1 MRTKLFLF
9 ELSNALSMFDLFN
22 CKITISNLILQFII
36 DKFDCELYNYT
47 INKRHIIQSN
57 FFVLKYR
64 HKDCRCI

>member
-47 INKRHIIQSN
+47 INLI
-57 FFVLKYR
+57 FG
-64 HKDCRCI
+64 KDTAQAFKIGL